1 MPVDAG
7 ELFGDRVE
15 PAGLVGPVDLSV
27 KLEAL
32 DAVANNRDGPA
43 KIGVQVLG
51 AVVLVTH

>member
-43 KIGVQVLG
+43 KVGVQVLG